1 MLSPESCLQLLLAGG
16 ARHHD
21 MDPEEKLLDDGM
33 LLKQADIIIMYSDM
47 KQHSRAFYYLMNSL
61 AVSSELQFH
70 D

>member
-21 MDPEEKLLDDGM
+21 MDPEEKLLDDVM
-33 LLKQADIIIMYSDM
+33 LLKQTDIIIM
-47 KQHSRAFYYLMNSL
+47 KQHSRARAFYHLMNSL